1 LKILRARG
9 CIRLGRR
16 RAMIVATP
24 AVLRLLAVAGLSESA
39 SAEWT
44 IPGLGTG
51 NAPAVSSESGRKAFC
66 GIITASTS

>member
-1 LKILRARG
+1 
-9 CIRLGRR
+9 
-16 RAMIVATP
+16 MIVATP